1 MNAVNGITCMI
12 KHAISEI
19 QVKNCTVMNCRKSQ
33 NTPSS
38 FWRPK
43 AERMFPSFFLW
54 RREIFWS
61 LRQKCQH
68 CNNKPLTN
76 KWDLPRISGD
86 HKKYCLHSYLLK
98 QILNDPFLLLFS
110 RWHFNASL
118 WQLHTLRN
126 NNKSS
131 PDNVWKNMEVT
142 YLDHTSIK
150 NILVIKST
158 NLSGTTGSSENIK
171 RMFLFHS
178 LWTKIQYLIMPLSNT
193 KT

>member
-1 MNAVNGITCMI
+1 MT

-19 QVKNCTVMNCRKSQ
+19 QVKTAQLWIGENLKILHLHFEDLKQKGCSLLFFFEGEKS
-33 NTPSS
+33 
-38 FWRPK
+38 
-43 AERMFPSFFLW
+43 
-54 RREIFWS
+54 FWS
-61 LRQKCQH
+61 LGQKCQH

-76 KWDLPRISGD
+76 KWDLPWISGD

-98 QILNDPFLLLFS
+98 QILSDPFILLFS

-118 WQLHTLRN
+118 WQMHTLKN

-150 NILVIKST
+150 NILVNRST

-171 RMFLFHS
+171 RMFLFRS
-178 LWTKIQYLIMPLSNT
+178 LWTKTQYLIMPLLNT